1 MKLVIGMNTESQRS
15 ADILARDEARRA
27 VVVDSLR
34 DPVVDEVVVSE
45 RGVRTS
51 RGVARLSQFI
61 DYAFFLLYALLAI
74 RFVLVL
80 AAARSSAGF
89 VQFIVTVTNPFYD
102 PFKGIVENTEASGHT
117 LMLPLLV
124 AIGAYA
130 VLHLAINR
138 LLRLIVVRKTAI

>member
-1 MKLVIGMNTESQRS
+1 MNTESQRA
-15 ADILARDEARRA
+15 ADALANDAARRA
-27 VVVDSLR
+27 AIAESLR
-34 DPVVDEVVVSE
+34 DDAVDEVVVSE
-45 RGVRTS
+45 RVVRTS

-80 AAARSSAGF
+80 VAARSSSGF
-89 VQFIVTVTNPFYD
+89 VQFIVTATDPFYR
-102 PFKGIVENTEASGHT
+102 PFKGIVETTETSGHT

-138 LLRLIVVRKTAI
+138 LLRLIVVRRTAI

>member
-1 MKLVIGMNTESQRS
+1 MNTEPQRT
-15 ADILARDEARRA
+15 ADILASDAARRA
-27 VVVDSLR
+27 AVADSFRDHTVVE
-34 DPVVDEVVVSE
+34 EVVVSE
-45 RGVRTS
+45 RTVRTS
-51 RGVARLSQFI
+51 RGVARLSQVI

-89 VQFIVTVTNPFYD
+89 VQFIVTVSNPFYD

>member
-1 MKLVIGMNTESQRS
+1 MNTESQRT
-15 ADILARDEARRA
+15 ADALAREEAKTRGHRRFATRRA
-27 VVVDSLR
+27 R
-34 DPVVDEVVVSE
+34 P
-45 RGVRTS
+45 RGR
-51 RGVARLSQFI
+51 RGRAQRPDLPWRRAAVPQII

-80 AAARSSAGF
+80 VAARSTAGF
-89 VQFIVTVTNPFYD
+89 VQFIVTVTDPFYS
-102 PFKGIVENTEASGHT
+102 PFKGIVETTETSGHT

-138 LLRLIVVRKTAI
+138 LLRLIAVRQTAI

>member
-1 MKLVIGMNTESQRS
+1 MNTEPQRT
-15 ADILARDEARRA
+15 ADILASEAARRA
-27 VVVDSLR
+27 AVAESLR
-34 DPVVDEVVVSE
+34 EHAVDEVVVSE
-45 RGVRTS
+45 RAVRAS

-80 AAARSSAGF
+80 VAANSSAGF
-89 VQFIVTVTNPFYD
+89 VQFIVTATNPFYD
-102 PFKGIVENTEASGHT
+102 PFKGIVQNTEASGHT

-138 LLRLIVVRKTAI
+138 LLRLIVVRRTAI